1 MFRWLHRL
9 FSRAPVVAAEVVPD
23 APDAPDVPDAR
34 DVPATSETG
43 PVRPASAAPAAVAAT
58 AARPATAMPPPVPF
72 DRLARIDALWNG
84 WLFDRP
90 AGSLDLNAAEQR
102 VLDALAAILASRQS
116 GAALVRRMP
125 GLVPQL
131 LQSLRSD
138 NFSGSALARTI
149 ASDPV
154 LVAAVVRLANSCFQ
168 SQGTPIASVEQAVI
182 LIGQEGLR
190 QLITTVAF
198 RPIIDLH
205 SGTYTR
211 RLAPQLWAHSER
223 CAGAA
228 HQVAAGAGDGI
239 VPFDAFLAALL
250 QNVGLIV
257 SLRIMDGA
265 AQDGLPLGADVFL
278 ARLAHDTR
286 SLGASIAREWN
297 FPDTVATALLEQG
310 QLRRGAALSPLGRL
324 LRLTDYLGKVRMLA
338 EHGLVDGN
346 DAALFDGLPP
356 EAARCLAALAAGMD
370 EGPAGAGYAA
380 PSVRAAGA

>member
-1 MFRWLHRL
+1 MFRWLHSL
-9 FSRAPVVAAEVVPD
+9 FSGASAHAVPDAVPAPAVAPVVPP
-23 APDAPDVPDAR
+23 AP
-34 DVPATSETG
+34 
-43 PVRPASAAPAAVAAT
+43 APAAT
-58 AARPATAMPPPVPF
+58 PPPPVPF
-72 DRLARIDALWNG
+72 ERLAHVDGLWNG

-90 AGSLDLNAAEQR
+90 AGSLDLNNAEQR
-102 VLDALAAILASRQS
+102 VLDALAAIVASRQS

-125 GLVPQL
+125 GLIPQL

-138 NFSGSALARTI
+138 NFSGTALARTI

-168 SQGTPIASVEQAVI
+168 SKGRTIASVEQAVI

-211 RLAPQLWAHSER
+211 RLASHLWAHSER

-228 HQVAAGAGDGI
+228 RQVAAGAGDGSA
-239 VPFDAFLAALL
+239 PFDAFLAALL
-250 QNVGLIV
+250 QNVGMIV

-265 AQDGLPLGADVFL
+265 AQDGPPLGSDVFL
-278 ARLAHDTR
+278 ARLAHYTR
-286 SLGASIAREWN
+286 SLGASIAREWH
-297 FPDTVATALLEQG
+297 FPDTVAAALLEQG
-310 QLRRGAALSPLGRL
+310 QLQRGAALSPLGRL

-338 EHGLVDGN
+338 EHGLVDGD

-356 EAARCLAALAAGMD
+356 EAAQCYAALAEGMD
-370 EGPAGAGYAA
+370 GAGDDASFDSPPVPSARQAGA
-380 PSVRAAGA
+380 

>member
-1 MFRWLHRL
+1 MFRWLHSL
-9 FSRAPVVAAEVVPD
+9 FSGASAHAVPD
-23 APDAPDVPDAR
+23 A
-34 DVPATSETG
+34 VPAPAVV
-43 PVRPASAAPAAVAAT
+43 PVVPPAPAPAAT
-58 AARPATAMPPPVPF
+58 PPPPVPF
-72 DRLARIDALWNG
+72 ERLAHVDGLWNG

-90 AGSLDLNAAEQR
+90 AGSLDLNDAEQR
-102 VLDALAAILASRQS
+102 VLDALAAIVASRQS

-125 GLVPQL
+125 GLIPQL

-138 NFSGSALARTI
+138 NFPGTALARTI

-168 SQGTPIASVEQAVI
+168 SKGRTIASVEQAVI

-211 RLAPQLWAHSER
+211 RLASHLWAHSER

-228 HQVAAGAGDGI
+228 RQVAAGAGDGS

-250 QNVGLIV
+250 QNVGMIV

-265 AQDGLPLGADVFL
+265 AQDGPPLGSDVFL
-278 ARLAHDTR
+278 ARLAHYTR
-286 SLGASIAREWN
+286 SLGASIAREWH
-297 FPDTVATALLEQG
+297 FPDTVAAALLEQG
-310 QLRRGAALSPLGRL
+310 QLQRGAALSPLGRL

-338 EHGLVDGN
+338 EHGLVDGD

-356 EAARCLAALAAGMD
+356 EAAQCYAALAEGMD
-370 EGPAGAGYAA
+370 GADGDTSFDAAPVPSARQAGA
-380 PSVRAAGA
+380 